1 VRSSLL
7 DQLVD
12 PATKERLELTAA
24 WEESDEVIE
33 GSLRSSAGGEY
44 PILRGIPRFVDDRG
58 DDQSQTSDSFG
69 FKWEQRH
76 TYESPK
82 VLNWSRQWVLDRY
95 GFGTL
100 DEMRSFFAGQE
111 RILDAGC
118 GGGFTTSLWIE
129 PSWQDDGSAEWIGVD
144 ISTAI
149 DVARDRLAGI
159 DGLHFVQ
166 ADVLNLPFREQAFT
180 AVFSEG
186 VLHHTPSTQ
195 AALASAA
202 SVLAEGGE
210 LLFYVYRRKGPIR
223 EYSDDFVREALSS
236 LGPEDAWKAL
246 EPLTALGGALG
257 ELDVIVDVPE
267 EIPLL
272 GIPAGPQ
279 NLQRLVYWH
288 FLKLYWNEDFSAEEN
303 NLVNFDWY
311 HPRYAHRQTE
321 EELREWCADLDLAIM
336 HLDSQ
341 ESGFTVRARKG

>member
-1 VRSSLL
+1 MHSSLL
-7 DQLVD
+7 DRLVD
-12 PATKERLELTAA
+12 PVTKDELELDGAPA
-24 WEESDEVIE
+24 DGDEIVD
-33 GSLRSSAGGEY
+33 GSLRSGNGAEY
-44 PILRGIPRFVDDRG
+44 PIVRGIPRFVEDRG
-58 DDQSQTSDSFG
+58 DAQSQTSGSFG

-76 TYESPK
+76 TYENPK
-82 VLNWSRQWVLDRY
+82 VLDWSRQWVLDRY
-95 GFGTL
+95 AFDTL
-100 DEMRSFFAGQE
+100 DAMRSFFAEQE
-111 RILDAGC
+111 LILDAGC
-118 GGGFTTSLWIE
+118 GGGFTTSLWID
-129 PSWQDDGSAEWIGVD
+129 PSWRADGDAEWVGVD

-149 DVARDRLAGI
+149 DVARDRLSGI

-166 ADVLNLPFREQAFT
+166 ADVLALPFREGTFS

-202 SVLAEGGE
+202 SVLADGGE
-210 LLFYVYRRKGPIR
+210 LLFYVYRKKGPIR
-223 EYSDDFVREALSS
+223 EFSDDYVREALAA
-236 LGPEDAWKAL
+236 LEPEDAWAAL
-246 EPLTALGGALG
+246 EPLTALGQALG
-257 ELDVIVDVPE
+257 ELDVTVDVPE

-288 FLKLYWNEDFSAEEN
+288 FLKLYWNEAFTPEEN

-311 HPRYAHRQTE
+311 HPRFAHRQTE
-321 EELREWCADLDLAIM
+321 EDLRRWCEELSLTIL

>member
-7 DQLVD
+7 EQLVD
-12 PATKERLELTAA
+12 PETKEPLELTGSPR
-24 WEESDEVIE
+24 ENGEIVE
-33 GSLRSSAGGEY
+33 GGLRSGTGAEY
-44 PILRGIPRFVDDRG
+44 PIVRGIPRFTIDREEA
-58 DDQSQTSDSFG
+58 QTQTSESFG

-76 TYESPK
+76 TYESSK
-82 VLNWSRQWVLDRY
+82 VLDWSRQWVLDRY
-95 GFGTL
+95 GFESL
-100 DEMRSFFAGQE
+100 DEMRTFFAGQE

-118 GGGFTTSLWIE
+118 GGGFTTSLWIDPDWRGGGE
-129 PSWQDDGSAEWIGVD
+129 AEWVGLD

-166 ADVLNLPFREQAFT
+166 ADVLHLPFREGTFSS
-180 AVFSEG
+180 VFSEG
-186 VLHHTPSTQ
+186 VLHHTPSTE
-195 AALASAA
+195 AALRSAS

-210 LLFYVYRRKGPIR
+210 LLFYVYRKKGAIR
-223 EYSDDFVREALSS
+223 EFSDDYVRDALSQ
-236 LGPEDAWKAL
+236 LGPEEAWQAL
-246 EPLTALGGALG
+246 EPLTQLGRALA
-257 ELDVIVDVPE
+257 ELDVTVDVPE

-288 FLKLYWNEDFSAEEN
+288 FWKLYWNESFTADEN

-321 EELREWCADLDLAIM
+321 EELRGWCADLGLSIL
-336 HLDSQ
+336 HLDAQ